1 MMFFFFNADM
11 KNWENFE
18 LECTDYLN
26 SAFGKEYGCEFRNL
40 GSHDATAPDIIVT
53 KNGSPVFSIET
64 KMPEA
69 QCGQFVL
76 KPDDNKRTFI
86 FSSKNKCP
94 HNNHVKAIIAAMAER
109 YDTCAQSSADDL
121 PIPEELIHNWVKDY
135 YLNHKGSRYFIT
147 RNDRG
152 KYIIAPV
159 ERLEEYFDFSAKF
172 RIKASG
178 SSIPT
183 RNNRREIEAILD
195 EGGFDHGPIVI
206 EKKTAFVEMNAWDDK
221 FKLQGNKY
229 RYQFKNTGGN
239 RYEIRRLANTRN
251 ANFIVSIRLKNTCL
265 PDETAQFLHD
275 LAAIKHN

>member
-1 MMFFFFNADM
+1 MFFFFNADM

>member
-1 MMFFFFNADM
+1 MFFYFNADM

-76 KPDDNKRTFI
+76 KPDDTKHTFI

-94 HNNHVKAIIAAMAER
+94 HNYHVKAIIAAMAER

-221 FKLQGNKY
+221 FKLQGSKY

-251 ANFIVSIRLKNTCL
+251 ANFIVSIRLKNTGL

-275 LAAIKHN
+275 LAAIRQ